1 MGKTILIVDNDRA
14 VRSMASFT
22 LSLESCV
29 VFEAFDVSEALK
41 RLQEGV
47 RPELIIAGADIAGA
61 DFCEFIMN
69 IRSLPQCRFTP
80 VIVLA
85 DERLSGREMEWRE
98 AGAVCW
104 IFKPFAAEQLLDVV
118 GLLNS

>member
-29 VFEAFDVSEALK
+29 VFEAFDVLEAVQ
-41 RLQEGV
+41 RLQEGI
-47 RPELIIAGADIAGA
+47 RPELIIAGADIAGV
-61 DFCEFIMN
+61 DFCEFIIH
-69 IRSLPQCRFTP
+69 IRSLPQCRFAP

-85 DERLSGREMEWRE
+85 DERLLDRRMEWKE
-98 AGAVCW
+98 AGAACW
-104 IFKPFAAEQLLDVV
+104 IVKPFTAEQLLEVV
-118 GLLNS
+118 GLLDS